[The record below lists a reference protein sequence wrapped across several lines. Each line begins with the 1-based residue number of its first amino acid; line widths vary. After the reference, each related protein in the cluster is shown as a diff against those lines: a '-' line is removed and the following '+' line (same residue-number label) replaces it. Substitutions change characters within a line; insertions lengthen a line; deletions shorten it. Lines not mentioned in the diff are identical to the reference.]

1 MKTFI
6 LKNKKAIFFAL
17 ILLNFGMVL
26 VYNLL
31 SPYFSDDYIFLLES
45 QTADGFMGLVE
56 DAVWDYMHSNS
67 RFINHLTL
75 RVLMHYFSKPVMD
88 VISAILFV
96 LLSFFIYDN
105 IRQKEKY
112 DIRILLMTF
121 LSMWTFLAIPSDTF
135 CWPSGT
141 FTYLIGAVW
150 IFGFISAFRHLL
162 SRTTTKGTVIISILM
177 FLLGIAA
184 GMSNENASGGCFLIL
199 ILFSLK
205 KIYENK
211 KHNIAVRFIFKPYF
225 ITSFLGILTGLILV
239 LLSPG
244 IHSRADVINE
254 SNFTGFSGLLSHIY
268 KVTVSQ
274 KELFAPLFVLIA
286 ISLVTLT
293 VQKRYKSFSD
303 ILTDSGIIFLFSGI
317 AMSYVLALIE
327 PPTDRAYF
335 GSSICF
341 IIALGILIENI
352 DYHSESTKI
361 ARYSLLT
368 ILAIYICYDY
378 SINLVN
384 LFRIKREDNE
394 RIALIQNA
402 VQNGESEVVVPQYR
416 PEFETRFSAA
426 HHNDMQE
433 DPYFWI
439 NQFYE
444 NYYGIPQISAI
455 SRTEYDELY
464 PQ

>member
-1 MKTFI
+1 MKTLI
-6 LKNKKAIFFAL
+6 EKNKKTIFFAL
-17 ILLNFGMVL
+17 IILNFGMVL
-26 VYNLL
+26 IYNLL

-45 QTADGFMGLVE
+45 QTADGFGGLVE

-75 RVLMHYFSKPVMD
+75 RIFMHYFSKPAMD
-88 VISAILFV
+88 IFTAALFV

-105 IRQKEKY
+105 IRRNEKY
-112 DIRILLMTF
+112 NIRILLMTF
-121 LSMWTFLAIPSDTF
+121 LFMWTFLAIPSDTF

-162 SRTTTKGTVIISILM
+162 SRADAKGSIIISFLM
-177 FLLGIAA
+177 FLFGIAA
-184 GMSNENASGGCFLIL
+184 GMSNENASGGCLLIL
-199 ILFSLK
+199 LLFTLI

-211 KHNIAVRFIFKPYF
+211 EHNIPARFVFKPYI
-225 ITSFLGILTGLILV
+225 ITSFLGILTGLVLV
-239 LLSPG
+239 FLSPG
-244 IHSRADVINE
+244 IHSRADIIDE
-254 SNFTGFSGLLSHIY
+254 SNFTGFAGFLSHIY

-274 KELFAPLFVLIA
+274 KELFGPLFILIV
-286 ISLVTLT
+286 ISLVTL
-293 VQKRYKSFSD
+293 VIQKYFKKISD
-303 ILTDSGIIFLFSGI
+303 VLTDSGIIFLFSGI

-341 IIALGILIENI
+341 IIALGYFIERI
-352 DYHSESTKI
+352 DYHSDSIKI

-368 ILAIYICYDY
+368 VLAMYICYDY

-394 RIALIQNA
+394 RISLIQEA

-416 PEFETRFSAA
+416 PEFENRFSAA

-433 DPYFWI
+433 DPFFWI

-444 NYYGIPQISAI
+444 NYYGIPSISAI
-455 SRTEYDELY
+455 PRAEYDELY